1 MNELISELL
10 DNAYGEVNI
19 NEVEVEIIEEF
30 ETAK

>member
-10 DNAYGEVNI
+10 DSAYGEVNI
-19 NEVEVEIIEEF
+19 NEVEVEIIAEF